1 MITESVEQGH
11 APMLKLS
18 NIVCYWLVN
27 GCACI
32 FVSRYLI
39 WKEIL
44 VEPLQRQ
51 KERVIH
57 ITKMST
63 FK

>member
-1 MITESVEQGH
+1 MIKESVEQGH
-11 APMLKLS
+11 APRLKLS
-18 NIVCYWLVN
+18 NMVGYGLVN
-27 GCACI
+27 GCACK

-57 ITKMST
+57 ITKN
-63 FK
+63 

>member
-1 MITESVEQGH
+1 MWKVMITESVEQGH

-27 GCACI
+27 GYACK

-44 VEPLQRQ
+44 VEPLWRK
-51 KERVIH
+51 KERVRH
-57 ITKMST
+57 TTKI
-63 FK
+63 

>member
-27 GCACI
+27 GCACKFDLKRNI
-32 FVSRYLI
+32 SWAPKKTKGKSITYY
-39 WKEIL
+39 ENL
-44 VEPLQRQ
+44 VW
-51 KERVIH
+51 H
-57 ITKMST
+57 
-63 FK
+63 